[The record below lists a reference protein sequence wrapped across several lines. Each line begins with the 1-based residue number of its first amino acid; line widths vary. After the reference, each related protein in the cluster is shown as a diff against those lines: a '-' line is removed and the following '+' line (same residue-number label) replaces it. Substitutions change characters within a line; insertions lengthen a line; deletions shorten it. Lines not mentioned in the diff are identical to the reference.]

1 MIQSSVNAHWLNTF
15 RLNVLCYWA
24 KLGELGVGLSE
35 INANND
41 KLHHFHYELV
51 EFKLLLDKA
60 GDLFASARS
69 HTARGSFAAE
79 STKS

>member
-1 MIQSSVNAHWLNTF
+1 MYRDVSGWL
-15 RLNVLCYWA
+15 VA
-24 KLGELGVGLSE
+24 KLGEFGVGLSE

-41 KLHHFHYELV
+41 KLHHFHNELV
-51 EFKLLLDKA
+51 EFKLLLEKA

-69 HTARGSFAAE
+69 YTARGSFAAG